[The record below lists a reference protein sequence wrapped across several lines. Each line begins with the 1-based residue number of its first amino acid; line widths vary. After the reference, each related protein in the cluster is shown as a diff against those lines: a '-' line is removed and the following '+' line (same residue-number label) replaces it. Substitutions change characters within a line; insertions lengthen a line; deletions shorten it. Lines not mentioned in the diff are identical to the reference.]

1 MKAMD
6 VHCHFLPQEY
16 VEALKRYGRISEDGF
31 PCPQWS
37 EEMQLEY
44 MEKAQIAHAVLT
56 ISSPHPYFGDGA
68 YSAQLCRMLNES
80 AAALARK
87 YPGMFSYAAVLPLPD
102 VERALAEARFAIEQG
117 GACGIKLSS
126 QAAGL
131 YPGDERME
139 PLLEYLNE
147 RHAVLIFH
155 PTRPQ
160 AVPEGCFTSGP
171 LLLLEFI
178 NDTTRAVVDLIAKGT
193 LEKYGNLR
201 VVVPHCGSFL
211 PNIMDRLEGITRLLA
226 AKGIGK
232 PVDVRKS
239 LQSLYFDVAGDALP
253 RGIQILRTMADD
265 DHILF
270 GGDFPYTPIS
280 MIADKIEQMDGDHS
294 LDGIREKLYWK
305 NAQSLFDIRI

>member
-1 MKAMD
+1 M
-6 VHCHFLPQEY
+6 CHR
-16 VEALKRYGRISEDGF
+16 AGRRLRDQTVQS
-31 PCPQWS
+31 
-37 EEMQLEY
+37 
-44 MEKAQIAHAVLT
+44 
-56 ISSPHPYFGDGA
+56 
-68 YSAQLCRMLNES
+68 
-80 AAALARK
+80 
-87 YPGMFSYAAVLPLPD
+87 
-102 VERALAEARFAIEQG
+102 G
-117 GACGIKLSS
+117 GR
-126 QAAGL
+126 L

-147 RHAVLIFH
+147 TACGADLSSD
-155 PTRPQ
+155 Q
-160 AVPEGCFTSGP
+160 AAGGAGGGFTSGP
-171 LLLLEFI
+171 LPLLEFI